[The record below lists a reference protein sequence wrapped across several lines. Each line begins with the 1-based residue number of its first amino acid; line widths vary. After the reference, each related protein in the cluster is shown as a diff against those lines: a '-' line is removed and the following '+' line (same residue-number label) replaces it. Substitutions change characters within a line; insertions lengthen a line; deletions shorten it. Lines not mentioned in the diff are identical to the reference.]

1 LIVAQHRN
9 HRPGNTGF
17 VFDHIYRYQ
26 RWSSCNSFHFQNVSH
41 SLINRVRG
49 STSKCQ
55 ETARYAG
62 GHQPRSLRLGSDS
75 VWHN

>member
-9 HRPGNTGF
+9 SRPGNTGF

-26 RWSSCNSFHFQNVSH
+26 RWRSCNSFHFWNVVQ

-49 STSKCQ
+49 STSICQ
-55 ETARYAG
+55 GTAR
-62 GHQPRSLRLGSDS
+62 
-75 VWHN
+75 